1 MTTATRAYINKKYN
15 QFVDDECLEYRS
27 IPMAIVDKLLKQKR
41 PVSDFTGVKRVFNNV
56 PARPINLNA
65 LATSIARMGN
75 LHYSKV
81 DAISSRIGMEEVKEV
96 KDFVRNNTNPF
107 LEPVSFASDSSTQTA
122 PISTNSVSLGIQTKP
137 KTFSIGTGPLGLSTS
152 SKSIGT
158 SKPKTFSIGTGSSIS
173 TSSFGTMTEREISTT
188 GVPLRPRSKGI
199 SKRASA
205 GIQGIVESSIG
216 TAREVELLLG
226 DESQTYNTPRAIYTP
241 VDTPG
246 VAVVGMPSN
255 FRLTSSGYE
264 AMYQSYKQSMSTGTK
279 PSDIEMMRTALQ
291 AQKAEKFMEE
301 KSGMKQA
308 TGERNFPALA
318 RTAISRQISEQG
330 GGIYTTSRG
339 GMRGGLKSIPDYPTE
354 PILQNQH
361 TAARMDSIVGQSYS
375 KE

>member
-107 LEPVSFASDSSTQTA
+107 LEPVSFGTSSDSQRG
-122 PISTNSVSLGIQTKP
+122 V
-137 KTFSIGTGPLGLSTS
+137 
-152 SKSIGT
+152 
-158 SKPKTFSIGTGSSIS
+158 
-173 TSSFGTMTEREISTT
+173 ISTT